1 MSRVA
6 LVAAS
11 FLACLGAPRWAH
23 ADDASCIAASE
34 SEVGLRKQDKLIE
47 SLVQLALCAAPA
59 CPIEVRSEC
68 NRRLVRVNTAM
79 PTLVLRATDDA
90 GNDLLAVTVS
100 LDGAPFATSLTGRA
114 TSLNPGSHVL
124 RFEARGKV
132 PLEKT
137 LLVAQGEKDRRI
149 VVTLLDAHAAAP
161 VVVAPAP
168 SPSVAPVPPRPVV
181 PVSPIETP
189 EPPPTSHGDGRR
201 TAAYVL
207 GGVGLGGIVAG
218 GVFGGL
224 AFSKWSS
231 AKGECNGGGS
241 NPCAH
246 NTNSAATNDQQTAG
260 TFADASTGLL
270 IAGGALAAT
279 GVVLVL
285 LGRKAT
291 PTTGLHW
298 SPTVLAHGGAL
309 GLSGAW

>member
-1 MSRVA
+1 VA

-231 AKGECNGGGS
+231 ATGAECS
-241 NPCAH
+241 SASTHSC
-246 NTNSAATNDQQTAG
+246 TNSNAQGLGQTAG
-260 TFADASTGLL
+260 TFADVSTIAL
-270 IAGGALAAT
+270 IAGGALLAT
-279 GVVLVL
+279 GAVLVL
-285 LGRKAT
+285 TAPPKN
-291 PTTGLHW
+291 PTTGLHV
-298 SPTVLAHGGAL
+298 SPTLLAHGGGV